1 MANAQGPSRS
11 QVDCEWGASL
21 ELARY
26 RRVGTRDWPS
36 VSGDTS
42 DCHRTLSTR
51 CLPNA
56 DTIRSRLCCQTP
68 WVRCIGPSQRRRH
81 RGEVRTHQS
90 PSSIIC
96 CQDPRLELGE
106 PGREVSGRERTCPV
120 EVVEGNQRKCCVR
133 CCSNAGV
140 EVGEQGRQVC
150 GGQRANSALE
160 SRPRLTAPRR
170 LVAWPTEVQAEVAHP
185 AVAIVSCSA
194 LVPLPRALP
203 SCRRRG
209 TAGTSTRST
218 VGAVEK
224 VKGDQTPSGQRQHK
238 VGQWRLKL

>member
-1 MANAQGPSRS
+1 MGRQPGIGPTSPR
-11 QVDCEWGASL
+11 GL
-21 ELARY
+21 ERLDVCK
-26 RRVGTRDWPS
+26 RRH
-36 VSGDTS
+36 S
-42 DCHRTLSTR
+42 DGHRTLSTR
-51 CLPNA
+51 CLTNA
-56 DTIRSRLCCQTP
+56 DTMGSRRCCQTP
-68 WVRCIGPSQRRRH
+68 WVRCNGPSQRRRH

-120 EVVEGNQRKCCVR
+120 EVVEGNQRECRVR
-133 CCSNAGV
+133 RCSNAGV

-150 GGQRANSALE
+150 GRQRVNSALE
-160 SRPRLTAPRR
+160 SRPRLTAPQARR
-170 LVAWPTEVQAEVAHP
+170 LAAEVQAEAVHP
-185 AVAIVSCSA
+185 AVAVVSCSA

-203 SCRRRG
+203 SCQRRG

-218 VGAVEK
+218 VDAVEK
-224 VKGDQTPSGQRQHK
+224 VKGDETPSGQRRHK